1 MLKNK
6 LYLYGSYDSEFNI
19 APNLHLGV
27 HMLNKIKTFGNDIA
41 VINAATNERMT
52 FQELAQQ
59 SVDIA
64 LSLAHIG
71 VKKGDIVA
79 ICSQNRM
86 EYIPIAFG
94 TLLIGAVLVNV
105 NGTCTGLSLLHR
117 LKSAKCKVLFCPS
130 SKYQENK
137 DSIETFTEVET
148 TIVLDGPVE
157 GATHF
162 KDFLSQHAS
171 VEDFEP
177 TPVSGCEDVAIV
189 LFSSGTTG
197 MPKGV
202 QYTHYNFL
210 CSVQDPSTRIKDDK
224 VVLGSVDWSNSY
236 GIIMLF
242 SFLELGATIVFS
254 ADPDAEQILDII
266 QKYKIEIIPTLPTVI
281 AAINAVK
288 DIAKYDTSSL
298 RKIFVCGTICNER
311 VLDTFKERIPTVE
324 LATHYYGLTEVGCIC
339 NSKSSKYG
347 HRAGSVG
354 GVRNIFVVKIVDVE
368 TREPLGPNQRGEICC
383 KSPSMLR
390 GYIGG
395 EVDYMDEEGF
405 FKTGDL
411 GYYDED
417 HYVYVVDRIKDII
430 KYNSCTVSPSEL
442 EAVLLQHP
450 SVHEVGVV
458 GAPHEDLQE
467 LPTAFVVL
475 RPGARATE
483 QELKD
488 FFDKNVAH
496 NVMQLA
502 GGVRF
507 IDQLPR
513 GVGLK
518 VDRKKLRAM
527 L

>member
-1 MLKNK
+1 MPI
-6 LYLYGSYDSEFNI
+6 D
-19 APNLHLGV
+19 
-27 HMLNKIKTFGNDIA
+27 
-41 VINAATNERMT
+41 AATNERT
-52 FQELAQQ
+52 TYNEIAQQ

-71 VKKGDIVA
+71 VKKGDMVA
-79 ICSQNRM
+79 ICSPNRK
-86 EYIPIAFG
+86 EYIAIGFG

-210 CSVQDPSTRIKDDK
+210 CSAMDPSIRLEEGA
-224 VVLGSVDWSNSY
+224 VVLGSIDWSNSY
-236 GIIMLF
+236 GIITLF
-242 SFLELGATIVFS
+242 SYLQGGATVVS
-254 ADPDAEQILDII
+254 SVNPDAKEILEIT
-266 QKYKIEIIPTLPTVI
+266 QEYKIEIIPTLPTVI

-288 DIAKYDTSSL
+288 DIVKYDTSSL
-298 RKIFVCGTICNER
+298 RKIFVCGTICNES
-311 VLDTFKERIPTVE
+311 VLDTFKERIPSVQS
-324 LATHYYGLTEVGCIC
+324 ASQYYGMTEVGCIC
-339 NSKSSKYG
+339 NSISSKLG

-354 GVRNIFVVKIVDVE
+354 GVRNIFVVKIVDVQ

-390 GYIGG
+390 GETPIHDQHWAFIVTSVSLNGPSDGYIGG
-395 EVDYMDEEGF
+395 NVDYMDEEGF

-518 VDRKKLRAM
+518 VDRKKLRSM